1 MPGSGGQIFDDET
14 NEIVSTG
21 GLINLFNIEETV
33 DENGIPYQEFSQIPS
48 GQRKITL
55 RAVPSAG
62 QFAVGEEGTW
72 SFMADPGVN
81 VDTVGSIQEFL
92 NGDGHHV
99 AIITFNEEGPVTVRY
114 SWLGDG
120 VGGGFE
126 GLVSDRRMN
135 KILMTS

>member
-1 MPGSGGQIFDDET
+1 MKMEYVSRIFSNT
-14 NEIVSTG
+14 IR
-21 GLINLFNIEETV
+21 
-33 DENGIPYQEFSQIPS
+33 
-48 GQRKITL
+48 QRKITL

-114 SWLGDG
+114 SWFGDG
-120 VGGGFE
+120 DGGGF
-126 GLVSDRRMN
+126 
-135 KILMTS
+135 